1 LEKGIDRHMITQ
13 VRLARPSIILNGQDF
28 YSTLAPYLLSLE
40 YTDNSDGERAD
51 DLNLQLA
58 DRDRRFI
65 NDWMPEPGVFL
76 DVTINCE
83 RWFALNAATLSL
95 DCGRFWIDTIDFEL
109 PQHTVSVKASSI
121 PTDVHI
127 KDGDETRGWEGSS
140 LQDIANQI
148 AGENDMEV
156 DWQSDVNPKYKR
168 VEQTE
173 ESGLCFLKKRARDC
187 GLSIKCHKN
196 KLVFFEESKLEE
208 AEPSFTLAYGN
219 TAGTYRMTGGH
230 FSLRTTDKQKSETVS
245 HVNPETGR
253 LTEEKFETGDEDMS
267 DRSWDQKKAL
277 DPDYEPDQTGEGGSQ
292 LIVPRDVP
300 VDPSLQGTW
309 RKDDPSDNA
318 GKGAGGKS
326 AGQRKA
332 KADCREKNKDKESAT
347 IALSIGNPLI
357 AAGQTFL
364 LKGVGQ
370 FDGKWFIESAR
381 HSIGNSAYETS
392 LGVRRCLEGY

>member
-1 LEKGIDRHMITQ
+1 MITQ
-13 VRLARPSIILNGQDF
+13 VRLARPSIILNGQDY
-28 YSTLAPYLLSLE
+28 YSTLAPYLLNLE
-40 YTDNSDGERAD
+40 YTDNSDGEKAD
-51 DLNLQLA
+51 DLHLQLA

-65 NDWMPEPGVFL
+65 DDWMPEPGVFL
-76 DVTINCE
+76 DVQINCE
-83 RWFALNAATLSL
+83 RWFAPFSGQTL

-109 PQHTVSVKASSI
+109 PQHTVSVKCSSI

-148 AGENDMEV
+148 AGENDMSV

-173 ESGLCFLKKRARDC
+173 ESGLCFLKKRARDS

-196 KLVFFEESKLEE
+196 KLVFFEEQKLEE
-208 AEPSFTLAYGN
+208 AAPAFTLVYGN
-219 TAGTYRMTGGH
+219 VAGGNGGAVYRMTGGH
-230 FSLRTTDKQKSETVS
+230 FTLKVTDKQKSETVS

-253 LTEEKFETGDEDMS
+253 LTEEKFTTDEEGLAEKK
-267 DRSWDQKKAL
+267 WDQKKAI
-277 DPDYEPDQTGEGGSQ
+277 DPDFEPDQQGGGSQ
-292 LIVPRDVP
+292 LLDVP
-300 VDPSLQGTW
+300 VDPGLQGKW
-309 RKDDPSDNA
+309 RNDDPSANA
-318 GKGAGGKS
+318 GKGAGGSS

-332 KADCREKNKDKESAT
+332 KADCREKNKDKNNASIEM
-347 IALSIGNPLI
+347 SIGNPLI
-357 AAGQTFL
+357 AAGQTFM

-381 HSIGNSAYETS
+381 HSVGDSKYDTS
-392 LGVRRCLEGY
+392 LSVRRCLEGY